1 MFSRIPDTVEVAA
14 LFVFLLACRCSSGIA
29 SSVSAD
35 LASLLSFKSLVSSDP
50 SNLLADW
57 NPTGK
62 NHCEWYGVTC
72 DRVSGRVTAL
82 NITGSR
88 VVRSPDFPWG
98 SLGSVSESASDDS
111 YLVGTLSP
119 AIANLTELRIL
130 SLPYNAFS
138 GEIPVGI
145 GNLLFLEIL
154 ELKGNNFSGRIPYQI
169 SGISS
174 LLVLDLAHN
183 SLSGHI
189 PENLVGLSGIVSID
203 LSHNQLSG
211 EIRVNCFSCQSLSH
225 LRLSDNFLV
234 GKIPPEI
241 GNFSNLRSLLL
252 DGNILEGRIPAEI
265 GRLSELQILDVS
277 RNSLTDRIPK
287 QLGNCTNLSVMVLTN
302 TVSFANEEFEDRST
316 SEEEFNAFIGGIP
329 REIFSLPSLE
339 ILWAPRANLNGHLP
353 DNWNELCRLRVLN
366 LAQNYRIIGQIPE
379 TLGMCKNLS
388 VLDLSS
394 NQLKGSVPLQLR
406 VNCMVYLNL
415 SRNALLGSLPEWE
428 KTSCGQN
435 TSSLL
440 SSTWLSS
447 PFASVSGQTFA
458 VLHDFSWNNFAGRLP
473 LFSLGDELLSDKEKV
488 FYGLS
493 LNNNLFNGSLPENI
507 FLNCDLVEG
516 FAVNLSVNQI
526 SGAVYSLGCLTLKR
540 FEAAHNQ
547 LMGSFPPG
555 IENFK
560 MLRYLDLRVN
570 RMNGTLPQ
578 EMGESKKL
586 ESVLLG
592 GNNFTGE
599 IPPKLGE
606 LPSLVVLDLSKNDL
620 TGNIP
625 GSLASASLL
634 KIVLLDHNKLSGEI
648 PSSFSKLVNLTI
660 LDVSFNKLTGN
671 IPYLG
676 HLNDCDYFQG
686 NSFLQSCPNPLSTSP
701 VGRPVP
707 LEVKGMVSQRNK
719 LKPFSIALVS
729 SASLIV
735 FTLVTLVLI
744 LVIGRKRLVQHQSLR
759 RKIVVTFTD
768 VPPEF
773 NYENIVQST
782 GNFSVQNL
790 IGTGGFGATYKA
802 ELLPGYL
809 VAVKRLF
816 IGKFQGL
823 QQFDAEIRT
832 LGRIRHKNLVTLLG
846 YHMGGTETFLIYN
859 FLSGGNLDTFIHDTS
874 RKNMQWSIIHKISLD
889 IANALTYL
897 HDSCV
902 PRIVHRDI
910 KPSNILL
917 DDDLNAYLS
926 DFGLARLLE
935 VSETHAT
942 TDVAGTFGYVAP
954 EYATTCRVSDKS
966 DVYSF
971 GVVLLEL
978 ISGKRSLDPS
988 FSDYGNG
995 FNIVGWCELLI
1006 KEGRF
1011 SEIFSP
1017 DLWEAG
1023 PKDHLVGIL
1032 RLASAYLKLKHIFI
1046 PSLRHQRKRHGYV
1059 RQFVHH
1065 DNFSQT
1071 DIPSAAC

>member
-1 MFSRIPDTVEVAA
+1 MDVTAFFI
-14 LFVFLLACRCSSGIA
+14 LLLACRCSSGIA
-29 SSVSAD
+29 SSFAGD
-35 LASLLSFKSLVSSDP
+35 LTSLLSFKSFVSSDP
-50 SNLLADW
+50 SNLLTDW
-57 NPTGK
+57 NPAGK

-88 VVRSPDFPWG
+88 VVRSSDFPWG
-98 SLGSVSESASDDS
+98 SLGSLSELATNDS
-111 YLVGTLSP
+111 SLVGTLSQ
-119 AIANLTELRIL
+119 AIANLTELRNL
-130 SLPYNAFS
+130 SLPYNAFF
-138 GEIPVGI
+138 GEIPVQI
-145 GNLLFLEIL
+145 GKLLFLEIL
-154 ELKGNNFSGRIPYQI
+154 ELQGNNFSGRIPDQI
-169 SGISS
+169 SDVSS
-174 LLVLDLAHN
+174 LIVLDLAYN
-183 SLSGHI
+183 SLSGLI
-189 PENLVGLSGIVSID
+189 PEDLVGLSRIKFID

-211 EIRVNCFSCQSLSH
+211 GIKVNRFSCQSLTY

-234 GKIPPEI
+234 GKIPPDI
-241 GNFSNLRSLLL
+241 GNCSSLRSLLL
-252 DGNILEGRIPAEI
+252 NGNILEGRIPVEI

-287 QLGNCTNLSVMVLTN
+287 QLGNCMKLSVMILTN
-302 TVSFANEEFEDRST
+302 IVSFQNKEFGDSIA
-316 SEEEFNAFIGGIP
+316 SGEEFNAFVGEIP
-329 REIFSLPSLE
+329 REIFSLPNLE

-353 DNWNELCRLRVLN
+353 YDWNNLCRLRVLN

-379 TLGMCKNLS
+379 RLGMCRNLS
-388 VLDLSS
+388 ILDLSS
-394 NQLKGSVPLQLR
+394 NDLKGSVPLHLR
-406 VNCMVYLNL
+406 ANCMVYLNL
-415 SRNALLGSLPEWE
+415 SRNALSGSLPEWG
-428 KTSCGQN
+428 KTSCGQYSTFFQTEALLN
-435 TSSLL
+435 GYSSSLL
-440 SSTWLSS
+440 SSTWLSW
-447 PFASVSGQTFA
+447 PFTSVSGQTFA
-458 VLHDFSWNNFAGRLP
+458 VLHDFSWNNFTGHVP
-473 LFSLGDELLSDKEKV
+473 LFSLGDEFLSENEKL

-493 LNNNLFNGSLPENI
+493 LNNNLFNGSLPTNL
-507 FLNCDLVEG
+507 FLDCDLVEG

-526 SGAVYSLGCLTLKR
+526 SGAISSLGCLKLKG
-540 FEAAHNQ
+540 FEAAHNE
-547 LMGSFPPG
+547 LMGSIPTG
-555 IENFK
+555 TEVFK
-560 MLRYLDLRVN
+560 MLSHLDLRGN
-570 RMNGTLPQ
+570 RMNGTLPHA
-578 EMGESKKL
+578 MGESKNLK
-586 ESVLLG
+586 SVLLG

-599 IPPKLGE
+599 IPPQLGE
-606 LPSLVVLDLSKNDL
+606 MPSLTVLDLSKNYL

-625 GSLASASLL
+625 GSLASASHL
-634 KIVLLDHNKLSGEI
+634 KIVLLDHNKLTGEI
-648 PSSFSKLVNLTI
+648 PPSFSKLANLTI
-660 LDVSFNKLTGN
+660 LDVSFNNLSGN

-686 NSFLQSCPNPLSTSP
+686 NSFLQLCTNLLFAPP
-701 VGRPVP
+701 VGRPFP
-707 LEVKGMVSQRNK
+707 LQGKKGLASQRNK

-735 FTLVTLVLI
+735 IILIILILI
-744 LVIGRKRLVQHQSLR
+744 LVLGRRRRRLVRNRILR
-759 RKIVVTFTD
+759 KLVVTFTD

-773 NYENIVQST
+773 NYENIVRST

-809 VAVKRLF
+809 VAVKRLS

-832 LGRIRHKNLVTLLG
+832 LGRIRHKNLVTLIG

-859 FLSGGNLDTFIHDTS
+859 YLSGGNLETFIHDRST
-874 RKNMQWSIIHKISLD
+874 KNMQWPIIQKFALD
-889 IANALTYL
+889 IANALAYL
-897 HDSCV
+897 HESCV

-966 DVYSF
+966 DVYSY

-978 ISGKRSLDPS
+978 MSGKRSLDPS

-995 FNIVGWCELLI
+995 FNIVAWGELLI

-1017 DLWEAG
+1017 DLWEAA
-1023 PKDHLVGIL
+1023 PKDHLIGIL
-1032 RLASAYLKLKHIFI
+1032 RLASACTVESLSVRPSMRQVVERLRQLK
-1046 PSLRHQRKRHGYV
+1046 
-1059 RQFVHH
+1059 
-1065 DNFSQT
+1065 
-1071 DIPSAAC
+1071 